1 MNTLSRDRNTLKRL
15 VESYGKKDVL
25 TFINHLNEEQTDS
38 LYIDDIIYN
47 QQYRRS
53 RLVQDISPYLHDD
66 SNEDTLINS
75 IVLLWSGSDFDLKD
89 EMVDDWSEDIAE
101 LLDILSEYKEVYALH
116 LDASDKVIDRLR
128 DGHEIINTGASGV
141 GDDGYSVI
149 EYDYDNCKLYAFVNS
164 VDDNVSLYVGIN

>member
-1 MNTLSRDRNTLKRL
+1 MNTLNRDRNTLKQL

-25 TFINHLNEEQTDS
+25 TFIKHLNEEQTDS

-66 SNEDTLINS
+66 SNEDMLIDS

-101 LLDILSEYKEVYALH
+101 LLDILSEYNEVYALH
-116 LDASDKVIDRLR
+116 LDASDKVMNRLR
-128 DGHEIINTGASGV
+128 DGHDIINTGASGI

-149 EYDYDNCKLYAFVNS
+149 EYDYDNCKVYAFVNN
-164 VDDNVSLYVGIN
+164 VDDEVSLYIGIN

>member
-1 MNTLSRDRNTLKRL
+1 MNTLNRDRNTLKQL

-25 TFINHLNEEQTDS
+25 TFIKHLNEEQTDS

-66 SNEDTLINS
+66 SNEDMLIDS

-101 LLDILSEYKEVYALH
+101 LLDILSEYNEVYALH
-116 LDASDKVIDRLR
+116 LDASDKVMSRLR
-128 DGHEIINTGASGV
+128 DGHDIINTGASGV

-149 EYDYDNCKLYAFVNS
+149 EYDYDNCKVYAFANN
-164 VDDNVSLYVGIN
+164 VDDEVSLYIGIN

>member
-1 MNTLSRDRNTLKRL
+1 MNTLNRDRNALKRL

-25 TFINHLNEEQTDS
+25 TFIKHLNEEQTDS

-66 SNEDTLINS
+66 SNEDMLIDS

-101 LLDILSEYKEVYALH
+101 LLDILSEYNEVYALH
-116 LDASDKVIDRLR
+116 LDASDKVMSRLR
-128 DGHEIINTGASGV
+128 DGHDIINTGASGV

-149 EYDYDNCKLYAFVNS
+149 EYDYDNCKVYAFANN
-164 VDDNVSLYVGIN
+164 VDDEVSLYIGIN

>member
-1 MNTLSRDRNTLKRL
+1 MNTLNKDRNTLKQL

-25 TFINHLNEEQTDS
+25 TFIKHLNEEQTDS

-66 SNEDTLINS
+66 SNEDMLIDS

-101 LLDILSEYKEVYALH
+101 LLDILSEYNEVYALH
-116 LDASDKVIDRLR
+116 LDASDKVMSRLR
-128 DGHEIINTGASGV
+128 DGHDIINTGASGI

-149 EYDYDNCKLYAFVNS
+149 EYDYDNCKVYAFANN
-164 VDDNVSLYVGIN
+164 VDDEVSLYIGIN